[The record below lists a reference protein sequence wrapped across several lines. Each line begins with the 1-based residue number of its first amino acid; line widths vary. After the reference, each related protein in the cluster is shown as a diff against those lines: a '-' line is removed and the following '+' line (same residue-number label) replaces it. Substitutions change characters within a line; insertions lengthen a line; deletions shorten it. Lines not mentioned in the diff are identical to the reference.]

1 VKITTLLCLAIAA
14 GALSGPVAADHP
26 KRSDSLVKRQQTLH
40 ERIRNGAASGEL
52 ARTDEEIREEKHDEQ
67 QR

>member
-14 GALSGPVAADHP
+14 SALANQLNQAG
-26 KRSDSLVKRQQTLH
+26 
-40 ERIRNGAASGEL
+40 
-52 ARTDEEIREEKHDEQ
+52 EEIREEKHDEQ